1 MENSFQEKHRG
12 PLEERKLYDWENSSE
27 IPRRK
32 SFQNEEA
39 AMFRAF
45 FLWVI
50 SVKSCGTWVS

>member
-45 FLWVI
+45 YYGLSQLSRVADW
-50 SVKSCGTWVS
+50 

>member
-1 MENSFQEKHRG
+1 MMENSFQEKHRG

-39 AMFRAF
+39 AMFWAF
-45 FLWVI
+45 SYGL
-50 SVKSCGTWVS
+50 SQLSCVAHG

>member
-39 AMFRAF
+39 AMFWAF
-45 FLWVI
+45 SYGL
-50 SVKSCGTWVS
+50 SQLSCVAHG